1 MRIAQSDAVKCE
13 CGERKT
19 IGRVKKKVVIG
30 SVASDADVG
39 RSQRSRSLSSPLDE
53 LNKNIVKMLQRD
65 GRVPFKE
72 IAEALDVSEGTV
84 RNRVNWMKQ
93 SGMLKIVAIADPSA
107 FHYRS
112 DAMLGVKVASGSSPK
127 HVASRL
133 SDLNEVVYS
142 IWVSGR
148 FDLLVEIVTDT
159 EEEFLAFLET
169 NFFDQSDVDDIEVM
183 TCLSMFKNQFL
194 LKRDME

>member
-1 MRIAQSDAVKCE
+1 LKSDLW
-13 CGERKT
+13 GEKA
-19 IGRVKKKVVIG
+19 IGRVKKMAA
-30 SVASDADVG
+30 ASSSAGMKDAG
-39 RSQRSRSLSSPLDE
+39 GGQRVRSLSSPLDE

-65 GRVPFKE
+65 GRIPFKE
-72 IAEALDVSEGTV
+72 MADALDVSEGTV

-112 DAMLGVKVASGSSPK
+112 DAMLGIKVASGSSPK
-127 HVASRL
+127 QVANRL
-133 SDLNEVVYS
+133 ADLNEVVYS
-142 IWVSGR
+142 IWVSGQ
-148 FDLLVEIVTDT
+148 FDLLIEIVTETQDQ
-159 EEEFLAFLET
+159 FLEFIEEH
-169 NFFDQSDVDDIEVM
+169 FFAQPDIDSVDVM

>member
-1 MRIAQSDAVKCE
+1 MHKPGS
-13 CGERKT
+13 GT
-19 IGRVKKKVVIG
+19 IITRAKKKVVNSG
-30 SVASDADVG
+30 PAGDSEMLG
-39 RSQRSRSLSSPLDE
+39 SQRMRALSSPLDE

-65 GRVPFKE
+65 GRIPFKE
-72 IAEALDVSEGTV
+72 MAEALDVSEGTV

-93 SGMLKIVAIADPSA
+93 SGMLKIVAIADPAA

-112 DAMLGVKVASGSSPK
+112 DAMLGVKVASSFSPK
-127 HVASRL
+127 QVAARL
-133 SDLNEVVYS
+133 SDLNEVVYA

-159 EEEFLAFLET
+159 EEEFLEFLE
-169 NFFDQSDVDDIEVM
+169 NQFFDQKDVDGVEVM

-194 LKRDME
+194 LKRDLE

>member
-1 MRIAQSDAVKCE
+1 ML
-13 CGERKT
+13 G
-19 IGRVKKKVVIG
+19 
-30 SVASDADVG
+30 
-39 RSQRSRSLSSPLDE
+39 SQRMRALSSPLDE

-65 GRVPFKE
+65 GRIPFKE
-72 IAEALDVSEGTV
+72 MAEALDVSEGTV

-112 DAMLGVKVASGSSPK
+112 DAMLGVKVASGFSPK
-127 HVASRL
+127 QVAARL

-159 EEEFLAFLET
+159 EEEFLEFLE
-169 NFFDQSDVDDIEVM
+169 NQFFDQKDVDGVEVM

>member
-1 MRIAQSDAVKCE
+1 M
-13 CGERKT
+13 
-19 IGRVKKKVVIG
+19 KKKTVSG
-30 SVASDADVG
+30 GLAGDSDIAGV
-39 RSQRSRSLSSPLDE
+39 QRGRSLSSPLDE

-65 GRVPFKE
+65 GRIPFKE
-72 IAEALDVSEGTV
+72 MAEALDVSEGTV

-127 HVASRL
+127 QLASRL
-133 SDLNEVVYS
+133 ADLNEVVYA

-159 EEEFLAFLET
+159 EEEFLEFLEVQ
-169 NFFDQSDVDDIEVM
+169 FFDQSDVDSVEVM